1 MFQPPDYQSCLRVT
15 RGGQS
20 VPGCRQAVVQDAQ
33 DHQRRPLQ
41 REVHQGGGLSEGRQ
55 HHRPAGRGLLTVQ
68 LVDLCYISPLI
79 NKHFLSLL
87 LLKYRV

>member
-1 MFQPPDYQSCLRVT
+1 MFLPPDYQSCLRVT

-41 REVHQGGGLSEGRQ
+41 REVHQGRGVSQDRQRHRTPGR
-55 HHRPAGRGLLTVQ
+55 RLLPVQ
-68 LVDLCYISPLI
+68 LVDFRDL
-79 NKHFLSLL
+79 
-87 LLKYRV
+87 